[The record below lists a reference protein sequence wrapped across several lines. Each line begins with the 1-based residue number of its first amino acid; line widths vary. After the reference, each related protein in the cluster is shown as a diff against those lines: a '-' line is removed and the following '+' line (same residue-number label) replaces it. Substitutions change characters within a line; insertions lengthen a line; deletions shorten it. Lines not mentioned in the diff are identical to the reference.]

1 MFDVLDSLNAA
12 TLLPVATVALM
23 AATTYATRVVGFL
36 LLRDRVLS
44 PRMRSVMESL
54 PGCVLISV
62 IAPSFVADRPAD
74 LIALAVTLLV
84 ALRCSLLPTVVISI
98 TATAALRY
106 LVG

>member
-1 MFDVLDSLNAA
+1 MADVT
-12 TLLPVATVALM
+12 TLLPIATVALM
-23 AATTYATRVVGFL
+23 AVTTYATRIVGFW

-74 LIALAVTLLV
+74 LVALAVTLFV
-84 ALRCSLLPTVVISI
+84 AMRCSLLPTVVISI
-98 TATAALRY
+98 VATAALRY
-106 LVG
+106 LMG